1 MSKSKKFQKMQ
12 IYNSNAA
19 GIDVGSSF
27 HVVATGLSLSDV
39 AQFGV
44 YTEDHQLLI
53 NHLKEKGVTTVALE
67 STGSYWQTLFIALQT
82 AGLEVL
88 LADGAQT
95 KIYKRKTDVKDARAI
110 FQLHSLGLLNSCF
123 LPDNVSLEIRNLSRH
138 RAKIIEEN
146 SRIKNRIQ
154 KDLRL
159 MNLRL
164 DIAFRDPFGKSG
176 KTIIELILSGE
187 REPINLASFADK
199 RVKKSEEEIAKSLE
213 GQYDDTLLFLVEDNY
228 TTLENNEARI
238 GKIDERIKSILE
250 QQANIEIP
258 SSVKLKKKD
267 QLKTKLI

>member
-1 MSKSKKFQKMQ
+1 MSQSKKFQKMQ
-12 IYNSNAA
+12 IHNANAA

-27 HVVATGLSLSDV
+27 HVVATGLDLSDV
-39 AQFGV
+39 AKFGV

-53 NHLKEKGVTTVALE
+53 EHLKKKEVTTVALE

-82 AGLEVL
+82 AGFEVL

-123 LPDNVSLEIRNLSRH
+123 LPDNISLEIRNLARH

-146 SRIKNRIQ
+146 SRLKNRIQ

-164 DIAFRDPFGKSG
+164 DIAFRDPFGKSS

-187 REPINLASFADK
+187 RQPSYLASFADK
-199 RVKKSEEEIAKSLE
+199 RVKKSPEEIAKSLE

-228 TTLENNEARI
+228 STLQNNEARI
-238 GKIDERIKSILE
+238 VKIDERIKSILE
-250 QQANIEIP
+250 QHASIEIP
-258 SSVKLKKKD
+258 SNVKLKKK
-267 QLKTKLI
+267 TC